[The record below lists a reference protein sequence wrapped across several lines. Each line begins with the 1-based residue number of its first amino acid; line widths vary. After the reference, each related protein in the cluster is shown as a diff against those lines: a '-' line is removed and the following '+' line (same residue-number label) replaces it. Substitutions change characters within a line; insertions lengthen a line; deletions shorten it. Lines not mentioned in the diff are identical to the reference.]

1 MVEKLSRA
9 EQLRKNRNKEGRPR
23 LSFTEKKDYKVS
35 VKFASD
41 EYYSLR
47 EKARKAGST
56 ISEFVRSAL
65 NRCEVKERVGAS
77 HLKMILQLTGMAN
90 NLNQIARRANAAGYL
105 SAKRDSETLAKS
117 IDELIKSIEND
128 G

>member
-1 MVEKLSRA
+1 MAEKLSRA

-23 LSFTEKKDYKVS
+23 LSFTQKKDYKVS
-35 VKFASD
+35 VKFASE

-56 ISEFVRSAL
+56 ISEFVRNAL
-65 NRCEVKERVGAS
+65 HSCEVKERLGAS
-77 HLKMILQLTGMAN
+77 HLKIVLQLTGMAN
-90 NLNQIARRANAAGYL
+90 NLNQISRRANAAGYL
-105 SAKRDSETLAKS
+105 SAKRDFEALAKS
-117 IDELIKSIEND
+117 IDKLIKSIEND

>member
-1 MVEKLSRA
+1 MAEKLSRA
-9 EQLRKNRNKEGRPR
+9 ELLRKNRNKNGRPR
-23 LSFTEKKDYKVS
+23 LSFIEKKDYKICI
-35 VKFASD
+35 KLASG
-41 EYYSLR
+41 EYYSLQ
-47 EKARKAGST
+47 EKARNAGST

-65 NRCEVKERVGAS
+65 RSCEVKERIGTS
-77 HLKMILQLTGMAN
+77 HLKLILQLTGMAN
-90 NLNQIARRANAAGYL
+90 NLNQIARRANAAGYV